1 MRRADSELGTPV
13 QPGTGQPGRERPGS
27 RSQRHQNRPR
37 RRSRRLLKVTGA
49 VVAAAAIAAGGVV
62 YNHSS
67 GQPRE
72 LPVHLPAAADGYL
85 GVYTQGSPLSYA
97 GVSSF
102 RKASGTS
109 PDLVMYYSGW
119 YESFQ
124 TAFVKKAAADG
135 AVPLIQIDPTGINV
149 ASIASGKYDGYLSS
163 YAVAVKAYHGPIVL
177 GFGHEMNGSWSSW
190 GYTHTSPET
199 FVKDWQHIVKV
210 FRALGA
216 TNVTWM
222 WTVNIINDTQQGQI
236 PSPKAWW
243 PGSAYVNWV
252 GIDGYYLK
260 PNWQFAP
267 LFGPTIA
274 AVRELTSAPI
284 LIGETGGVPQAGQAA
299 KAAAMFAGVKA
310 YGLLG
315 LVYFDS
321 TDKQKGQ
328 PFGLQDAAASTAFG
342 KAASDYHR
350 PGS

>member
-1 MRRADSELGTPV
+1 MRNTDTDLGTTTP
-13 QPGTGQPGRERPGS
+13 PGPGQTGS

-37 RRSRRLLKVTGA
+37 RSRRLLKVAGA
-49 VVAAAAIAAGGVV
+49 VVAAIVIAAGVVV
-62 YNHSS
+62 YNHNSN
-67 GQPRE
+67 GVKP
-72 LPVHLPAAADGYL
+72 LPTQLPAAADGYL
-85 GVYTQGSPLSYA
+85 GVYAQGSPLSYA
-97 GVSSF
+97 GVTSF
-102 RKASGTS
+102 RQATGTS
-109 PDLVMYYSGW
+109 PDLAMYYSGW

-124 TAFVKKAAADG
+124 TSFVKKAAADG
-135 AVPLIQIDPTGINV
+135 AVPLVQIDPSGINV

-163 YAVAVKAYHGPIVL
+163 YAVAVKAYHGPVVL

-190 GYTHTSPET
+190 GYTHTSPAT
-199 FVKDWQHIVKV
+199 FVKAWQHIVTL

-222 WTVNIINDTQQGQI
+222 WTINIINNTQQGQI

-274 AVRELTSAPI
+274 QVRELTSAPI
-284 LIGETGGVPQAGQAA
+284 LIGETGVTPQAGQPA
-299 KAAAMFAGVKA
+299 KVADMFAGVKA

-315 LVYFDS
+315 LVYFNS
-321 TDKQKGQ
+321 TDKGKGQ
-328 PFGLQDAAASTAFG
+328 PFGLQDAAAFSAFKKG
-342 KAASDYHR
+342 ASAYHR